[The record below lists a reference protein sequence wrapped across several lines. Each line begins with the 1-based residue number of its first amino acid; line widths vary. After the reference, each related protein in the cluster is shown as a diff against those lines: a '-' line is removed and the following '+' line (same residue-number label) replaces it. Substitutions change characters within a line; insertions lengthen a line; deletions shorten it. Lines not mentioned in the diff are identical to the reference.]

1 MENVTNKSPGS
12 VDYNEFEED
21 GNDSD
26 LEGRLYAE
34 IYYSN
39 QNYDPDE
46 NFESSIKN
54 IQDIKNACS
63 ASNETNS
70 KYIQNNPIELKNA
83 DNPTNSSD
91 KNCTPT
97 KEQNDLVS
105 AENEKVS
112 SNVDK
117 NLNLQKQVNLET
129 QSNSILRECSNEIV
143 DEYVNSQE
151 TPDKNRTPKQKTPK
165 QKKNQTP
172 KIMNEE
178 TEYSSPQNLTKAAK
192 SANKKKKK
200 SDGFPQ
206 ILNNSLTTPN
216 SRKRTLGFDKIGGG
230 SSKRRS
236 LESDKSLVN
245 SASKSGNGK
254 TDGATLVPVSL
265 NSRKSSGDANISTL
279 ISPATMAILFPP
291 VSTAK
296 KLTKGRKNKKEQTQ
310 TKSIAANLNDNSKQS
325 KKAEK
330 SIQEEEEIIEIISTD
345 SSNDSSEED
354 LPIVETPKAVRQK
367 QNEES
372 EKGMPMWLDISSDS
386 DSEESIFEVPVP
398 PKPPPPIIDLND
410 SEHFSSDSDDSS
422 SDGIHDLNSKSQT
435 KNVTF
440 SCSTSDS
447 EDSSGSENNSRV
459 TKKTKVDSAESS
471 TENYRSRLFSEQSI
485 PTDGESSKDNCTVAN
500 ETREIISVSN
510 SAENSDGNTRS
521 RLASEQ
527 SNPTDEASDSS
538 YSDFPEHEKVDSIGE
553 NLILNCTQVQKGAK
567 SLEEIK
573 KIRQV
578 AVSAEVGG
586 RENISATEYHEYVE
600 PLNDLAG
607 PSTSKASGSVS
618 KKKSRK
624 TKESEKSR
632 KSSKEKT
639 DEEYFFEPMLDKIKA
654 FYNDSWGGEE
664 FSVEETQNTMRKDPR
679 CWAILDED
687 WKPSLKRQ
695 RYFLNK
701 TKCTLCRQSGHLR
714 ANCTEPKKGP
724 ICHMCG
730 VKGHYET
737 RCPHKVCLTCG
748 TKQNTFRQTCET
760 CSKLT
765 CTLCRSRGHKKD
777 SCPDHWRQYHHTTT
791 EENHHPPTQAIEVMK
806 SSSSLFCCNCTMR
819 GHESSTC
826 NKYRWSQHY
835 ATPPHITNYNKC
847 DRMLPISS
855 PNPVE
860 VVDFTESPGNSSRN
874 SLNNTEFENISYE
887 EMFLSPT
894 KDYSSSTTS
903 NFETNPGKILFEL
916 KYNKIKMKRY
926 GQWGHKVKIRKP
938 SSKTQSQIVLSDL
951 KDAKLEGL
959 IAGTFKP
966 KHFDK
971 LCLIVVC
978 DFRIEL
984 VYGKKVV
991 VNINHYQNSIKNS
1004 FFKKIICFWARLSDE
1019 DKLNIRFNLPRIKE
1033 GLVRR
1038 LDKSFKT
1045 FEELSGDVEMIYETA
1060 ESLSIELEKSVRIIS
1075 KKNKRLIRL
1084 IRDRGDTM
1092 RILSQLLFKNNC
1104 ALEKDALPNLRKL
1117 HTNLLENS
1125 GLYTARVS
1133 HDIYIQIYYYY
1144 TLIFGRSRHPNLDE
1158 MVKKYVALKK
1168 GSPNTSIGNSV
1179 LSENLEAAIAE
1190 CSSEDLDQQQHFD
1203 PEYDNEEHV
1212 DQHVD
1217 IVDQDYVDQN
1227 NVLQDP
1233 VTPRRSLHQKPSP
1246 SIPPLLENS
1255 PFNIPQQFYPEQLG
1269 YPSPGCSNT
1278 PQTRPSQFELPVDEF
1293 IPISNYQLRE
1303 FPEPSPHFN
1312 NRRRDPREYGRNPMH
1327 SFKTFNPRAPQTPD
1341 RLVSEASYLMN
1352 RALQFNLPHLQKAG
1366 IQLGELINQNRVQWK
1381 HIHHYRTMINSQ
1393 HPRGFR

>member
-791 EENHHPPTQAIEVMK
+791 EADHHPPKNASEVMK
-806 SSSSLFCCNCTMR
+806 PSNSLFCCNCTMR

-826 NKYRWSQHY
+826 NKYRWTQHY
-835 ATPPHITNYNKC
+835 PTPAHITNYNKC
-847 DRMLPISS
+847 NRMLPISS
-855 PNPVE
+855 TRKPLE
-860 VVDFTESPGNSSRN
+860 VVNFTESPSKSSSN
-874 SLNNTEFENISYE
+874 FINNNELENISRE
-887 EMFLSPT
+887 ELSQSPR
-894 KDYSSSTTS
+894 KDYSTSTIS
-903 NFETNPGKILFEL
+903 NFEANPGKILFEVKCDKESL
-916 KYNKIKMKRY
+916 HRITKKSNELSKR
-926 GQWGHKVKIRKP
+926 QV
-938 SSKTQSQIVLSDL
+938 QIVLSDV
-951 KDAKLEGL
+951 KGAKLEGL
-959 IAGTFKP
+959 IAGTFRP
-966 KHFDK
+966 ESFEK
-971 LCLIVVC
+971 LCSLMHC
-978 DFRIEL
+978 DICIKL
-984 VYGKKVV
+984 VEGKKVV
-991 VNINHYQNSIKNS
+991 MNVNHYQPIIQNS
-1004 FFKKIICFWARLSDE
+1004 FFEKIIYFWARLSDE
-1019 DKLNIRFNLPRIKE
+1019 DKLNMRFKLPMIKE
-1033 GLVRR
+1033 ALVRKLEKSLKSLEKLSGNIESIYKRLEGSKKKLKYAVRPNLSKRQERKLSVLINSQLVRR
-1038 LDKSFKT
+1038 K
-1045 FEELSGDVEMIYETA
+1045 
-1060 ESLSIELEKSVRIIS
+1060 
-1075 KKNKRLIRL
+1075 LIF
-1084 IRDRGDTM
+1084 
-1092 RILSQLLFKNNC
+1092 QLLLKNNC
-1104 ALEKDALPNLRKL
+1104 AQENEALPNLRKL
-1117 HTNLLENS
+1117 HANLQANKSPVSVNVYLE
-1125 GLYTARVS
+1125 
-1133 HDIYIQIYYYY
+1133 IYYYY
-1144 TLIFGRSRHPNLDE
+1144 TLIFGNQTHPNLEE
-1158 MVKKYVALKK
+1158 MVEKYLASKRD
-1168 GSPNTSIGNSV
+1168 SPNTSIGNSV
-1179 LSENLEAAIAE
+1179 LSGNSEAAVEE
-1190 CSSEDLDQQQHFD
+1190 CSGEDFDQRQHSD
-1203 PEYDNEEHV
+1203 QEYINEEHV

-1227 NVLQDP
+1227 NVFQEP
-1233 VTPRRSLHQKPSP
+1233 VTPRRSLHQTPSP
-1246 SIPPLLENS
+1246 WIPPLLKKN
-1255 PFNIPQQFYPEQLG
+1255 PFNIPKQFYPEQLG

-1327 SFKTFNPRAPQTPD
+1327 NFKTFNPRAPQTPD

-1393 HPRGFR
+1393 HPRAFR